1 MNVLITGGAGF
12 IGSHLADALLGLG
25 HTVTCLDDLS
35 LGTRRNLAHLESV
48 DRFRFVLCDIL
59 DQPKLHDA
67 FSNGAFDIV
76 FHMAANSDI
85 QAGATDRSVDLD
97 RTFHTTFEVLQAMK
111 DHGVDKLVF
120 ASTSAIYGELDELLH
135 EEIGPLFPIS
145 FYGAAKL
152 ASEGYI
158 SAFSANFDLQAWIFR
173 FPNVVG
179 ERSTH
184 GAIFDFINKLEKTP
198 DELEILGDGSQEKPY
213 LYVKDLVD
221 GILFGWQNSSQPLN
235 FFNLG
240 VDSRTNVTR
249 MAEMVREE
257 MQLTTAHLRYTGGSR
272 GWVGDVP
279 KFDYDLSKI
288 NALGWKA
295 RRSSDDAVRLAIQA
309 ELALR
314 KTQ

>member
-1 MNVLITGGAGF
+1 MNILITGGAGF
-12 IGSHLADALLGLG
+12 IGSHLADALLAAG

-35 LGTRRNLAHLESV
+35 LGTRQNLAHL
-48 DRFRFVLCDIL
+48 DNNDHFNFVIGDIL
-59 DQPKLHDA
+59 DRKILAEA
-67 FSNGAFDIV
+67 FSTGAFDVV

-85 QAGATDRSVDLD
+85 QAGSTDRSVDLD

-111 DHGVDKLVF
+111 DHDVRKLVF
-120 ASTSAIYGELDELLH
+120 ASTSAIYGELDAALH

-152 ASEGYI
+152 AAEGYV
-158 SAFSANFDLQAWIFR
+158 SAFVANFGLQAWIFR

-198 DELEILGDGSQEKPY
+198 DELEILGDGGQEKPY
-213 LYVKDLVD
+213 LYVKDLVQ
-221 GILFGWQNSSQPLN
+221 GILFGWQNSNEPLN

-240 VDSRTNVTR
+240 VDSRTKVTR

-257 MQLTTAHLRYTGGSR
+257 MGLPDAGFRYTGGSR

-279 KFDYDLSKI
+279 KFDYDLGKI

-295 RRSSDDAVRLAIQA
+295 ERTSDEAVRLAIQA
-309 ELALR
+309 ELDLR
-314 KTQ
+314 KTR